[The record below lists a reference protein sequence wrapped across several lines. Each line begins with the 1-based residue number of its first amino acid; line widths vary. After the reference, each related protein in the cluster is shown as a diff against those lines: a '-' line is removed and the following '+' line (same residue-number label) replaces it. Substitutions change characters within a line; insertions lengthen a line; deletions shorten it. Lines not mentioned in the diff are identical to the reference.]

1 MDFIR
6 GIALADGEKV
16 IRQYE
21 ATTLENPK
29 TEGYIIATD
38 RRLIFSGEAQG
49 LKGQSMIV
57 NDVKMDHVTGVHA
70 FVGGG
75 NNFSKIIWIVIFSI
89 ITLILGNISS
99 VFYLGLLIPA
109 FIVYKLIK
117 NPLKTSMMSMVIM
130 ADNQTP
136 SSIQISAASQ
146 SGSFISALFSK
157 QNFDGNH
164 AWMSVS
170 AAPGKDTLAM
180 IKEIGAL
187 VLDIQAKG
195 EHAADRWMNITTK
208 AENSIVAEVQQ
219 IETKKVLSSQACSN
233 CGNGFERHEKFCGKC
248 GHNLKVQ
255 QAAGSDHNSTKV
267 NSDEEFF
274 S

>member
-1 MDFIR
+1 MEYVR

-21 ATTLENPK
+21 ATTLDNPK

-38 RRLIFSGEAQG
+38 RRLIFSGEAKG

-57 NDVKMDHVTGVHA
+57 KDVKMDHVTGVHA
-70 FVGGG
+70 FIGGG
-75 NNFSKIIWIVIFSI
+75 NNFSQIVLIAVFTI
-89 ITLILGNISS
+89 VTLILGSLLP
-99 VFYLGLLIPA
+99 VFYLGLLFPA

-117 NPLKTSMMSMVIM
+117 NPLKTSMMSMIIM

-136 SSIQISAASQ
+136 SSISISAAAQ
-146 SGSFISALFSK
+146 SGSIISALFSK
-157 QNFDGNH
+157 QGFDGNH

-195 EHAADRWMNITTK
+195 EHAAIRWMGSTTK
-208 AENSIVAEVQQ
+208 AENSKGSKVVKSLKGQQENASNNVQ
-219 IETKKVLSSQACSN
+219 ELRKAS
-233 CGNGFERHEKFCGKC
+233 
-248 GHNLKVQ
+248 
-255 QAAGSDHNSTKV
+255 
-267 NSDEEFF
+267 SDEEYFN
-274 S
+274 